1 VLPRFSSVSQLS
13 EVVPMLMLLMTG
25 FVLGL
30 VFNVTPGP
38 VFAETVRQGVRGGFR
53 SALAVQVG
61 SLLGDVTWAIIGLV
75 GIALILQMESL
86 RGLISMASLAY
97 LLWLA
102 RDAWRASRGEFAIH
116 TTAAEIDHRQAL
128 RAGVLLSLTNAQN
141 VAYWAA
147 MGSALGAIGV
157 KEPTIRDNLLFF
169 AGFMGSCTLWALVVS
184 ALLDRIFRRLSARW
198 ARLTYRAC
206 AIAFLMLALSLVR
219 QFLVSRQPPAV
230 QAPQTIGQP

>member
-1 VLPRFSSVSQLS
+1 
-13 EVVPMLMLLMTG
+13 MLTLLMTG

-53 SALAVQVG
+53 SALAVQIG
-61 SLLGDVTWAIIGLV
+61 SLVGDVTWAAIGLV
-75 GIALILQMESL
+75 GIGLLLQLESL
-86 RGLISMASLAY
+86 RGPISVASMVY

-102 RDAWRASRGEFAIH
+102 RDAWQASRGEFAIH
-116 TTAAEIDHRQAL
+116 TTANEIDRQQAL
-128 RAGVLLSLTNAQN
+128 RSGILLSLTNAQN

-147 MGSALGAIGV
+147 IGSALGAIGV
-157 KEPTIRDNLLFF
+157 KEPTVRDNLVFF
-169 AGFMGSCTLWALVVS
+169 TGFIGSCTLWAFVVS
-184 ALLDRIFRRLSARW
+184 ALLDRMFRRLSVRW

-219 QFLVSRQPPAV
+219 QFLVPRQPPAV
-230 QAPQTIGQP
+230 HAPQTMGEP